1 MEDGIKVLQWESTG
15 ALQKQPEAEVRAGS
29 RPGVLQECRLPAAV
43 GEMHVEPQGIPHLQ
57 IGRAHV

>member
-43 GEMHVEPQGIPHLQ
+43 GEMHVEPQGIPHLL
-57 IGRAHV
+57 